1 MIKNRVFDSRAS
13 CGPPVRRS
21 AYFYLQRVVS
31 VANKLTPKQR
41 RFIDEY
47 LIDLNATQAAIRAGY
62 SEKTAYSIGVQLLKK
77 LEIQVEIQKRRNRLQ
92 SKLEITQER
101 VLQELAAIAFANG
114 DDYAKVVNSGLL
126 PTVEMIPT
134 DELPLEKL
142 PAIAGIKANQYGVEV
157 KLHDKVKALE
167 LLGKYLGTFDGGPA
181 QEQTENNLFEA
192 IDSIG
197 EEGFDDLPEIQQ
209 AAENDAAMVEN
220 EEVPE

>member
-1 MIKNRVFDSRAS
+1 M
-13 CGPPVRRS
+13 
-21 AYFYLQRVVS
+21 
-31 VANKLTPKQR
+31 ANKLTPKQR

-62 SEKTAYSIGVQLLKK
+62 SEKTAYSIGLQTLKK
-77 LEIQVEIQKRRNRLQ
+77 LEIQAEIQKRRNRLQ

-114 DDYAKVVNSGLL
+114 ADYAKVVNSGLL

-134 DELPLEKL
+134 EELPPEKL

-209 AAENDAAMVEN
+209 AAENDAAVVEN

>member
-1 MIKNRVFDSRAS
+1 M
-13 CGPPVRRS
+13 
-21 AYFYLQRVVS
+21 
-31 VANKLTPKQR
+31 ANKLTPKQR

-47 LIDLNATQAAIRAGY
+47 LIDLNATRAAIRAGY
-62 SEKTAYSIGVQLLKK
+62 SKKTAGPIAAENLSKPI
-77 LEIQVEIQKRRNRLQ
+77 IQAEIQKRRNRLQ

-114 DDYAKVVNSGLL
+114 ADYAKVVNSGLL

-134 DELPLEKL
+134 DELPPEKL

-209 AAENDAAMVEN
+209 AAENDAAMVED

>member
-1 MIKNRVFDSRAS
+1 M
-13 CGPPVRRS
+13 
-21 AYFYLQRVVS
+21 
-31 VANKLTPKQR
+31 ANKLTPKQR

-62 SEKTAYSIGVQLLKK
+62 SEKTAYSIGLQNLKK
-77 LEIQVEIQKRRNRLQ
+77 LEIQAEIQKRRNRLQ

-114 DDYAKVVNSGLL
+114 ADYAKVVNSGLL

-134 DELPLEKL
+134 EELSPEKL

-209 AAENDAAMVEN
+209 AAENDAAVVEN

>member
-1 MIKNRVFDSRAS
+1 MRAS
-13 CGPPVRRS
+13 GTALCLLFS
-21 AYFYLQRVVS
+21 QRVVS

-62 SEKTAYSIGVQLLKK
+62 SEKTAYSIGLQNLKK
-77 LEIQVEIQKRRNRLQ
+77 LEIQAEIQKRRNRLQ

-114 DDYAKVVNSGLL
+114 ADYAKVVNTGLL

-134 DELPLEKL
+134 DELPPEKL

-209 AAENDAAMVEN
+209 AAENDAAVVEN

>member
-1 MIKNRVFDSRAS
+1 M
-13 CGPPVRRS
+13 
-21 AYFYLQRVVS
+21 
-31 VANKLTPKQR
+31 ANKLTPKQR

-62 SEKTAYSIGVQLLKK
+62 SEKTAYSIGLQNLKK
-77 LEIQVEIQKRRNRLQ
+77 LEIQAEIQKRRNRLQ
-92 SKLEITQER
+92 NKLEITQER

-114 DDYAKVVNSGLL
+114 ADYAKVVNSGLL

-134 DELPLEKL
+134 KELPSEKL

-209 AAENDAAMVEN
+209 AAENDAAMVED

>member
-1 MIKNRVFDSRAS
+1 M
-13 CGPPVRRS
+13 
-21 AYFYLQRVVS
+21 
-31 VANKLTPKQR
+31 ANKLTPKQR

-47 LIDLNATQAAIRAGY
+47 LIDLNATQAAIRAGD
-62 SEKTAYSIGVQLLKK
+62 SKKTAGPIAAENLSKPI
-77 LEIQVEIQKRRNRLQ
+77 IQAEIQKRRNQLQ
-92 SKLEITQER
+92 NNLEITQER

-114 DDYAKVVNSGLL
+114 SDYAKVVNSGLL

-134 DELPLEKL
+134 EELLPEKL

-167 LLGKYLGTFDGGPA
+167 LLGKYLGAFDGGPA

-209 AAENDAAMVEN
+209 AAENDAAVVEN

>member
-1 MIKNRVFDSRAS
+1 M
-13 CGPPVRRS
+13 
-21 AYFYLQRVVS
+21 
-31 VANKLTPKQR
+31 ANKLTPKQR

-62 SEKTAYSIGVQLLKK
+62 SEKTAYSIGLQNLKK
-77 LEIQVEIQKRRNRLQ
+77 LELQAEIQKRRNRLQ
-92 SKLEITQER
+92 NKLEITQER

-114 DDYAKVVNSGLL
+114 ADYAKVVNSGLL

-134 DELPLEKL
+134 EELPPEKL

-209 AAENDAAMVEN
+209 AAENDAAVVED

>member
-1 MIKNRVFDSRAS
+1 M
-13 CGPPVRRS
+13 
-21 AYFYLQRVVS
+21 
-31 VANKLTPKQR
+31 ANKLTPKQR

-62 SEKTAYSIGVQLLKK
+62 SKKTAQQIGAENLSKPV
-77 LEIQVEIQKRRNRLQ
+77 IQAEIQKRQAKLQ
-92 SKLEITQER
+92 NKLEITQER

-114 DDYAKVVNSGLL
+114 ADFAKVVNIGSL
-126 PTVEMIPT
+126 PMVEMIPT
-134 DELPLEKL
+134 EELTPEKL

-181 QEQTENNLFEA
+181 QTQTENNLFEA

-209 AAENDAAMVEN
+209 AAENDAAVVEN

>member
-1 MIKNRVFDSRAS
+1 M
-13 CGPPVRRS
+13 
-21 AYFYLQRVVS
+21 
-31 VANKLTPKQR
+31 ANKLTPKQR

-62 SEKTAYSIGVQLLKK
+62 SEKTAYSIGLQNLKK
-77 LEIQVEIQKRRNRLQ
+77 LEIQAEIQKRRNRLQ
-92 SKLEITQER
+92 NKLEITQER

-114 DDYAKVVNSGLL
+114 ADYAKVVNTGLL

-134 DELPLEKL
+134 DELPPEKL
-142 PAIAGIKANQYGVEV
+142 PAIAGVKSNQYGVEV

-167 LLGKYLGTFDGGPA
+167 LLGKYLGTFDGGPT

-209 AAENDAAMVEN
+209 TAENDTVVVEDA
-220 EEVPE
+220 EIPG

>member
-1 MIKNRVFDSRAS
+1 M
-13 CGPPVRRS
+13 
-21 AYFYLQRVVS
+21 
-31 VANKLTPKQR
+31 ANKLTPKQR

-77 LEIQVEIQKRRNRLQ
+77 LEIQAEIQKRRNRLQ
-92 SKLEITQER
+92 NKLEITQER

-114 DDYAKVVNSGLL
+114 ADYAKVVNSGLL

-134 DELPLEKL
+134 EELPPEKL

-209 AAENDAAMVEN
+209 AAENDAAMVED

>member
-1 MIKNRVFDSRAS
+1 M
-13 CGPPVRRS
+13 
-21 AYFYLQRVVS
+21 
-31 VANKLTPKQR
+31 ANKLTPKQR

-77 LEIQVEIQKRRNRLQ
+77 LEIQAEIQKRRNRLQ
-92 SKLEITQER
+92 NKLEITQER

-114 DDYAKVVNSGLL
+114 ADYAKVVNSGLL

-134 DELPLEKL
+134 EELPPEKL

-209 AAENDAAMVEN
+209 AAENDAAVVEN

>member
-1 MIKNRVFDSRAS
+1 M
-13 CGPPVRRS
+13 
-21 AYFYLQRVVS
+21 
-31 VANKLTPKQR
+31 ANKLTPKQR

-77 LEIQVEIQKRRNRLQ
+77 LEIQAEIQKRRNRLQ
-92 SKLEITQER
+92 NKLEITQER

-114 DDYAKVVNSGLL
+114 ADYAKVVNSGLL

-134 DELPLEKL
+134 DELPPEKL

-209 AAENDAAMVEN
+209 AAENDAAMVED

>member
-1 MIKNRVFDSRAS
+1 M
-13 CGPPVRRS
+13 
-21 AYFYLQRVVS
+21 
-31 VANKLTPKQR
+31 ANKLTPKQW

-62 SEKTAYSIGVQLLKK
+62 SEKTAYSIGLQNLKK
-77 LEIQVEIQKRRNRLQ
+77 LEIQAEIQKRRNRLQ
-92 SKLEITQER
+92 NKLEITQER

-114 DDYAKVVNSGLL
+114 ADYAKVVNSGLL

-134 DELPLEKL
+134 EELPPEKL

-209 AAENDAAMVEN
+209 EAENDAAVVED

>member
-1 MIKNRVFDSRAS
+1 M
-13 CGPPVRRS
+13 
-21 AYFYLQRVVS
+21 
-31 VANKLTPKQR
+31 ANKLTPKQR

-77 LEIQVEIQKRRNRLQ
+77 LEIQAEIQKRRNRLQ
-92 SKLEITQER
+92 NKLEIAQER

-114 DDYAKVVNSGLL
+114 ADYAKVVNSGLL

-134 DELPLEKL
+134 DELPPEKL

-209 AAENDAAMVEN
+209 AAENDAAVVEN
-220 EEVPE
+220 EEVSE

>member
-1 MIKNRVFDSRAS
+1 M
-13 CGPPVRRS
+13 
-21 AYFYLQRVVS
+21 
-31 VANKLTPKQR
+31 ANKLTPKQR

-77 LEIQVEIQKRRNRLQ
+77 LEIQAEIQKRRNRLQ
-92 SKLEITQER
+92 NKLEITQER

-114 DDYAKVVNSGLL
+114 ADYAKVVNTGLL

-134 DELPLEKL
+134 EELPPEKL

-209 AAENDAAMVEN
+209 AAENDAAVVEN

>member
-1 MIKNRVFDSRAS
+1 M
-13 CGPPVRRS
+13 
-21 AYFYLQRVVS
+21 
-31 VANKLTPKQR
+31 ANKLMPKQR
-41 RFIDEY
+41 RFVDEY

-62 SEKTAYSIGVQLLKK
+62 SEKTAYSIGIQNLKK
-77 LEIQVEIQKRRNRLQ
+77 PEIQAEIQKRQNRLQ
-92 SKLEITQER
+92 NKLEITQEK
-101 VLQELAAIAFANG
+101 VLRELAAIAFANG
-114 DDYAKVVNSGLL
+114 SDFAKVVNDGLFAS
-126 PTVEMIPT
+126 VKMIPT
-134 DELPLEKL
+134 DELPPEKL

-209 AAENDAAMVEN
+209 AAENDAAMVED

>member
-1 MIKNRVFDSRAS
+1 MTKNRVFDSRVL
-13 CGPPVRRS
+13 CGPPARRP
-21 AYFYLQRVVS
+21 AYFCSQRVVS

-62 SEKTAYSIGVQLLKK
+62 SEKTAYSIGLQNLKK
-77 LEIQVEIQKRRNRLQ
+77 LEIQAEIQKRRNRLQ
-92 SKLEITQER
+92 NKLEITQER

-114 DDYAKVVNSGLL
+114 SDYAKVVNTGLL

-134 DELPLEKL
+134 EELPPEKL

-209 AAENDAAMVEN
+209 AAENDAAVVED

>member
-1 MIKNRVFDSRAS
+1 M
-13 CGPPVRRS
+13 
-21 AYFYLQRVVS
+21 
-31 VANKLTPKQR
+31 ANKLTPKQR

-77 LEIQVEIQKRRNRLQ
+77 LEIQAEIQKRRNRLQ
-92 SKLEITQER
+92 NKLEITQER

-114 DDYAKVVNSGLL
+114 ADYAKVVNSGLL

-134 DELPLEKL
+134 EELPPEKL

-209 AAENDAAMVEN
+209 AAENDAAVVED

>member
-1 MIKNRVFDSRAS
+1 M
-13 CGPPVRRS
+13 
-21 AYFYLQRVVS
+21 
-31 VANKLTPKQR
+31 ANKLTPKQR

-62 SEKTAYSIGVQLLKK
+62 SEKTAYSIGLQNLKK
-77 LEIQVEIQKRRNRLQ
+77 LEIQAEIQKRRNRLQ
-92 SKLEITQER
+92 NKLEITQER

-114 DDYAKVVNSGLL
+114 SDYAKVVNTGLL

-134 DELPLEKL
+134 EELPPEKL

-209 AAENDAAMVEN
+209 AAENDAAVVEN

>member
-1 MIKNRVFDSRAS
+1 M
-13 CGPPVRRS
+13 
-21 AYFYLQRVVS
+21 
-31 VANKLTPKQR
+31 
-41 RFIDEY
+41 
-47 LIDLNATQAAIRAGY
+47 QAAIRAGY
-62 SEKTAYSIGVQLLKK
+62 SEKTAYSIGLQNLKK
-77 LEIQVEIQKRRNRLQ
+77 LEIQAEIQKRRNRLQ
-92 SKLEITQER
+92 NKLEITQER

-114 DDYAKVVNSGLL
+114 SDYAKVVNTGLL

-134 DELPLEKL
+134 EELPPEKL

-209 AAENDAAMVEN
+209 AAENDAAVVEN

>member
-1 MIKNRVFDSRAS
+1 M
-13 CGPPVRRS
+13 
-21 AYFYLQRVVS
+21 
-31 VANKLTPKQR
+31 ANKLTPKQR

-62 SEKTAYSIGVQLLKK
+62 SEKTAYSIGLQTLKK
-77 LEIQVEIQKRRNRLQ
+77 LEIQAEIQKRRNRLQ
-92 SKLEITQER
+92 NKLEITQER

-114 DDYAKVVNSGLL
+114 ADYAKVVNSGLL

-134 DELPLEKL
+134 DELPPEKL

-209 AAENDAAMVEN
+209 TAENDAAVVED